1 MQVRSLVNWQL
12 CQGRF
17 AKLVAGGGDTEAT
30 PFEVANGHAGSVCVD
45 KVSDLAAT
53 IGEDG
58 RLVFSIEQLAVTD
71 EETSSDSV
79 AEWLRLEI
87 LQVVEGEGVDVG

>member
-1 MQVRSLVNWQL
+1 MQVCSLVKWQL
-12 CQGRF
+12 RQSRF
-17 AKLVAGGGDTEAT
+17 TKLVAGGGDAEAT

-53 IGEDG
+53 VGEDG

-71 EETSSDSV
+71 EETSSDPV
-79 AEWLRLEI
+79 AEWLRLQI
-87 LQVVEGEGVDVG
+87 L